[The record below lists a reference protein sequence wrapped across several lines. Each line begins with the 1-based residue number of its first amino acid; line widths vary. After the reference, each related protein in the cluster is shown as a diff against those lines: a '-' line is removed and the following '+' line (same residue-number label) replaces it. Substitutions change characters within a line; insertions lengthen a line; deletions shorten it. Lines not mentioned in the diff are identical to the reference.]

1 MYPVGLGSYN
11 KHPNANDKQLWEYSK
26 EELIALGDA
35 AKDFFVGNAI
45 LPVAT
50 DGNLY
55 LNDALP
61 SRHEAEATVYE
72 NNGFD
77 ITTDPTTGAVKI
89 TVKDA
94 ECLSGTSVGLVSTDL
109 LGKTYHA
116 DMAYEKADGSP
127 YIFDTDFFGNKRSEI
142 TPGPF
147 DIVEGVV
154 VEV

>member
-1 MYPVGLGSYN
+1 MDDVLDDSICYLHPVGLGSYN
-11 KHPNANDKQLWEYSK
+11 KHP
-26 EELIALGDA
+26 
-35 AKDFFVGNAI
+35 NAI

-55 LNDALP
+55 LNDALA

-94 ECLSGTSVGLVSTDL
+94 GCFRGTSVNLVSTDV
-109 LGKTYHA
+109 LGKSYHA

-127 YIFDTDFFGNKRSEI
+127 YSFDTDFFGNKRTEI

-147 DIVEGVV
+147 EVMEDVV